1 MTNDYATRIDF
12 RHAMVANLYSTPFH
26 TLPECFEELLALPR
40 EELINDLEK
49 LLRHEIN
56 FMTQNDP
63 ENDEVADAV
72 IHSMRLL
79 GHLKSERSLP
89 LILEVFRLPAAQ
101 SDIWLGDLPTED
113 LWDIP
118 VLCGMNQLDALVQLI
133 KDVSLEDKYSKSIL
147 TETIEQVAHYNPEK
161 QPEVVQHLTH
171 LLHFFNALSDKAFAK
186 HLGAEFVVASIADA
200 AANLSITEIL
210 LVVEELFGKGRID
223 PILRGDWIE
232 YQKEFGDTYNSRSVV
247 YDDARNWYDTRGE
260 MWKGIQQR
268 NLEDQLKY
276 EKEKLKK
283 EQAAAQEALR
293 RAKQENLFQVTGGKK
308 IGRNEPC
315 PCGSGKKFKKCHGA

>member
-1 MTNDYATRIDF
+1 MKQNFSTRPDF
-12 RHAMVANLYSTPFH
+12 RHAAVAQLYETPFH
-26 TLPECFEELLALPR
+26 TQPECFEELLVLPQA
-40 EELINDLEK
+40 ELINDLEK
-49 LLRHEIN
+49 LLRHEIK
-56 FMTQNDP
+56 FMTDNDP

-72 IHSMRLL
+72 IHSLRLL
-79 GHLKSERSLP
+79 GHLKSEKSLP
-89 LILEVFRLPAAQ
+89 LILEVFRMPTIQ

-118 VLCGMNQLDALVQLI
+118 VLCGMNQLEALVQLI

-210 LVVEELFGKGRID
+210 PVVEDLFGKGRID

>member
-1 MTNDYATRIDF
+1 MRNDYATRIDF

-49 LLRHEIN
+49 LLRHEIK
-56 FMTQNDP
+56 FMTDNDP

-72 IHSMRLL
+72 IHSLRLL
-79 GHLKSERSLP
+79 GHLKSEKSLP
-89 LILEVFRLPAAQ
+89 LILEVFRMPTTQ

-118 VLCGMNQLDALVQLI
+118 VLCGMNQLEALVQLI

-147 TETIEQVAHYNPEK
+147 TETIEQVAYFNPEK
-161 QPEVVQHLTH
+161 QPDVIRHLTH

-232 YQKEFGDTYNSRSVV
+232 YQKEFGDTYNSRRVV
-247 YDDARNWYDTRGE
+247 YDDARDWYYNRGE
-260 MWKGIQQR
+260 MWENIQQR
-268 NLEDQLKY
+268 NKEDQLKY
-276 EKEKLKK
+276 EKKKLKK